1 MLKKELAWCALG
13 GAMEEGQRLPGTVKY
28 LLLGETRILNRDDV
42 SRARRALAY
51 ALFPCGLP
59 AHF

>member
-1 MLKKELAWCALG
+1 MLKKELAWCDG
-13 GAMEEGQRLPGTVKY
+13 GGTTTTVKY

>member
-1 MLKKELAWCALG
+1 
-13 GAMEEGQRLPGTVKY
+13 MEEGQRLPVKY
-28 LLLGETRILNRDDV
+28 LLLGETRILNMDDV